1 MTKGLSLLIPAAGKG
16 SRFSDVGIDIPK
28 PLIPIRE
35 IPMLV
40 WVIANFPLNK
50 NDRVKILCQKSH
62 QIPLHLSPYLSKFE
76 FQIDFLEIDFWTEG
90 PAHSLEILLLGLESN
105 LPVISANSDQYIF
118 GDLVPF
124 FEEVKSGKS
133 SGQIL
138 TMNASS
144 SAWSYVGRNESGK
157 VIRVVEKEE
166 ISNEATVGVYGWRS
180 VATLR
185 SCLAWQREVGMK
197 VNNEFYVAPS
207 YQFLIRESK
216 EIFTYSIGDHEA
228 GIQGLG
234 TPNDLNNFLS
244 SKHIDVE
251 YKKLQR
257 RLCLL

>member
-16 SRFSDVGIDIPK
+16 SRFSEVGIDIPK

-50 NDRVKILCQKSH
+50 SDRVKILCQKSH
-62 QIPLHLSPYLSKFE
+62 QIPHHLSPYLSKFE

-90 PAHSLEILLLGLESN
+90 PAHSLEMLLQDLESD

-118 GDLVPF
+118 GDLLPF

-138 TMNASS
+138 TMNATS
-144 SAWSYVGRNESGK
+144 SAWSYVGRNQFGK
-157 VIRVVEKEE
+157 VNRVVEKEE
-166 ISNEATVGVYGWRS
+166 ISNEATVGIYGWRS

-185 SCLAWQREVGMK
+185 SCLAWQREMGLK

-207 YQFLIRESK
+207 YEYLIK
-216 EIFTYSIGDHEA
+216 NNQEITTFSIGKHEV
-228 GIQGLG
+228 GVHGLG
-234 TPNDLNNFLS
+234 TPSDLDNFL
-244 SKHIDVE
+244 KHE
-251 YKKLQR
+251 KLEEV
-257 RLCLL
+257 LGKMNS

>member
-16 SRFSDVGIDIPK
+16 SRFSEVGIDIPK

-40 WVIANFPLNK
+40 WVIANFPLNES
-50 NDRVKILCQKSH
+50 DRVKILCQKSH

-76 FQIDFLEIDFWTEG
+76 FHIDFLEIDYWTEG
-90 PAHSLEILLLGLESN
+90 PAHSLEILLQGLESD
-105 LPVISANSDQYIF
+105 LPVICANSDQYIF

-157 VIRVVEKEE
+157 INRVVEKEE

-207 YQFLIRESK
+207 YEYLIK
-216 EIFTYSIGDHEA
+216 DNQEISTFSIGKHEV
-228 GIQGLG
+228 GVHGLG
-234 TPNDLNNFLS
+234 TPSDLDKFLKHGKLEEVL
-244 SKHIDVE
+244 SKLTLKI
-251 YKKLQR
+251 
-257 RLCLL
+257 